1 MKLLYNELY
10 LKIYSYMHSSWCM
23 LDTWCVFPPSIQCMS
38 PHVTF
43 QNTFTAGTPYA
54 FSTFLIWIFLILSPI
69 GPIFKWFT
77 DKICV
82 WSRYWMLENYHT
94 VILVP
99 KKANLEYIWG
109 LCVLLYV
116 GCPFF
121 PCIYVLCILSF
132 FYFEAVWTHYKYV
145 FWWND

>member
-1 MKLLYNELY
+1 
-10 LKIYSYMHSSWCM
+10 
-23 LDTWCVFPPSIQCMS
+23 
-38 PHVTF
+38 
-43 QNTFTAGTPYA
+43 
-54 FSTFLIWIFLILSPI
+54 
-69 GPIFKWFT
+69 
-77 DKICV
+77 
-82 WSRYWMLENYHT
+82 MLENYHT

-109 LCVLLYV
+109 LCVFLYV

-145 FWWND
+145 FDEMTNEFDLEW